1 MSEIPLEGQSNPAP
15 AGEGAFADDLPL
27 LEELEIDISK
37 IKQKFLAIITQRGY
51 QENNIATYDDMAG
64 PLLVFILF
72 GVLELLK
79 GKVEFGNIYG
89 FGLTGTLGVYLI
101 INLLSQRG

>member
-1 MSEIPLEGQSNPAP
+1 
-15 AGEGAFADDLPL
+15 
-27 LEELEIDISK
+27 
-37 IKQKFLAIITQRGY
+37 
-51 QENNIATYDDMAG
+51 MAG

-72 GVLELLK
+72 GMLELLK

-101 INLLSQRG
+101 INLLSHRG